1 LLKAWNLLQTVK
13 ERHIKV
19 KAEANPYHPDW
30 VKYFEQRR
38 SFTRRGYPV
47 GNRSPFPAAG
57 V

>member
-1 LLKAWNLLQTVK
+1 LKLWNLLQTVR

-30 VKYFEQRR
+30 VKYFEKRR
-38 SFTRRGYPV
+38 CFAWRSYPV
-47 GNRSPFPAAG
+47 GNGSPLATVG